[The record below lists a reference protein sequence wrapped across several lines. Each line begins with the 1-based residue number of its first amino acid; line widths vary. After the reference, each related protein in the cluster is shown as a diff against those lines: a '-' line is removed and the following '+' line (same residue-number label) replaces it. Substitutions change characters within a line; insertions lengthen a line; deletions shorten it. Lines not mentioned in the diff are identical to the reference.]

1 MCAGARLL
9 AMFPPAKCSFGNLPQ
24 PIKAAFTKPAVCDAF
39 FRRIVRLWRR
49 SQAQSASQQQFRQG
63 GR

>member
-1 MCAGARLL
+1 
-9 AMFPPAKCSFGNLPQ
+9 MFPPAKCAVGNLPQ

-39 FRRIVRLWRR
+39 VLRIVRLWCR
-49 SQAQSASQQQFRQG
+49 SQARSASHPQLRRG